1 MKSFISYLKN
11 VRGEFAHIVWPK
23 PRTALMHTGLI
34 ILISVIVAVFIGLL
48 DYALTSL
55 VGAIV
60 NSY

>member
-23 PRTALMHTGLI
+23 PRTALLHTGLI
-34 ILISVIVAVFIGLL
+34 VLISVVVAVFVGLI

-55 VGAIV
+55 VAQII
-60 NSY
+60 SR

>member
-23 PRTALMHTGLI
+23 PRIALVHTGLI
-34 ILISVIVAVFIGLL
+34 ILISIIVAVFIGLL

-55 VGAIV
+55 VGFIV
-60 NSY
+60 TQ